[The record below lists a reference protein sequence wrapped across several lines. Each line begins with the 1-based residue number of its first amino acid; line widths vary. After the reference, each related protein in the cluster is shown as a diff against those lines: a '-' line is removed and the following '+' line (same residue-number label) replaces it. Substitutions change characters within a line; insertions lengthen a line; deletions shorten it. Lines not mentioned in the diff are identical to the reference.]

1 MPITKE
7 KLEATLK
14 NLNVQMIEQ
23 KAVRTDLK
31 LQLKRVKEVIYN
43 LNGAA
48 QLANSQLEELK
59 KEEETITPTPV
70 TPKPVVT
77 K

>member
-1 MPITKE
+1 MAITKE
-7 KLEATLK
+7 KLEATIK
-14 NLNVQMIEQ
+14 NLNVQMMEQ
-23 KAVRTDLK
+23 KSIKTDLE
-31 LQLKRVKEVIYN
+31 LQLENVKTVINN

-70 TPKPVVT
+70 TPKPTVT